1 MKINDQCTDA
11 GYCDQEEGSN
21 TAHVN
26 TLYKK
31 DVHFDLCNATGVTNQ
46 FFGQIG
52 AGVAIGYAQQ
62 LPDCS
67 ALDDGPF
74 GSQLGTLDGGAA
86 NAGGVPASGA
96 LPGIALGALPISA
109 SGPEPS
115 LGLGALRQFESQ
127 VNGADKAPTPA
138 AGEKQAAHVVVAGA
152 QSTTM
157 GTVVISSTAAASSS
171 STGSVAVGGAVAA
184 SSSSI
189 GIQTSSAPVGAPAQ
203 SSTLVAVVSS
213 SGMLSSSS
221 VSPIPS
227 SSGVA
232 SGGPTG
238 QEDNDEDEQDDCDE
252 L

>member
-1 MKINDQCTDA
+1 MVKINDQCTDA

-21 TAHVN
+21 TANVN

-31 DVHFDLCNATGVTNQ
+31 DVHFDLCNATGVTHQ

-86 NAGGVPASGA
+86 NAGGVPTSGA
-96 LPGIALGALPISA
+96 LPGIALGALPSTA

-115 LGLGALRQFESQ
+115 LSLNALKQFGSQ
-127 VNGADKAPTPA
+127 VDGAEKAAAPA
-138 AGEKQAAHVVVAGA
+138 AGEKQAEHVVVAGA
-152 QSTTM
+152 QSTSL
-157 GTVVISSTAAASSS
+157 GTVVSSSTAAASSS
-171 STGSVAVGGAVAA
+171 STRSMIVGSVAAA
-184 SSSSI
+184 SSSSS
-189 GIQTSSAPVGAPAQ
+189 TSTSALQ

-213 SGMLSSSS
+213 SAVPSSSSASPSPSSSS
-221 VSPIPS
+221 VAQ
-227 SSGVA
+227 G
-232 SGGPTG
+232 
-238 QEDNDEDEQDDCDE
+238 NDDGEEQDDCDE